1 MGIHKETFFQEVNDG
16 IPSHWVVQ
24 YWEDS
29 MVEAHYCNSKE
40 EADIFEKSLDSGDM
54 TQPSGIF
61 MHGAKMN
68 TGRIYGVVN
77 DSDIEECKVTGVR
90 TIKDIQ
96 LLGVTM
102 VETPVC
108 KEAWIG
114 NCESIESSEK
124 SLIDTSNNKDNKSEK
139 Q

>member
-1 MGIHKETFFQEVNDG
+1 MKKQKETFFQPANDG

-29 MVEAHYCNSKE
+29 MVEAQYFNSQE
-40 EADIFEKSLDSGDM
+40 EADIFEKTLNAGLMQD
-54 TQPSGIF
+54 
-61 MHGAKMN
+61 AKMN
-68 TGRIYGVVN
+68 TGKITGVVN
-77 DSDIEECKVTGVR
+77 DSDIEECKITGVQ

-96 LLGVTM
+96 LFGVTM

-108 KEAWIG
+108 KEAWIE